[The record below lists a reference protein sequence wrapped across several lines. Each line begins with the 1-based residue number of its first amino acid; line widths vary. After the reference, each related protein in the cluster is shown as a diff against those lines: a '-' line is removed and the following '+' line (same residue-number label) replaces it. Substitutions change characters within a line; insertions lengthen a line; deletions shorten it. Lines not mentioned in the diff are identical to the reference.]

1 MPGTVKVASAEALTN
16 AHVSEASIEAT
27 IIRADGRIEHL
38 GIIAFHSR
46 NPLKRLAWRIGRW
59 LRGDFI

>member
-1 MPGTVKVASAEALTN
+1 MSVTPTGPLADMSTAEISL
-16 AHVSEASIEAT
+16 EAT

-38 GIIAFHSR
+38 GRIAYYHR

-59 LRGDFI
+59 LRRDFA